1 MKTVRDVI
9 EKMESICRL
18 RDDVQKIGD
27 TLDNPRQQD
36 IIDEAAK
43 YLWEF
48 NDLLMDMKLEV
59 KK

>member
-1 MKTVRDVI
+1 MKTVRDVM
-9 EKMESICRL
+9 EKVESICRL

-48 NDLLMDMKLEV
+48 TDLLMDMKLEV